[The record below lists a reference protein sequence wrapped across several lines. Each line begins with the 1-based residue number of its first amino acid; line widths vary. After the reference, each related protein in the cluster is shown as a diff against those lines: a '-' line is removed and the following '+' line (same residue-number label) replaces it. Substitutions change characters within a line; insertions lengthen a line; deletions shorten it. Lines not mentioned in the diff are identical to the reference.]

1 VPVFLVRHAD
11 ALSRTDWRQPDE
23 LRPLTKRGTKQAEGL
38 ADLLAGAGTRR
49 ILSSPSARCRLTMA
63 PLAERLGFEIEVAN
77 DLLEG
82 AQGDKAVAFTER
94 VAKRKSGVVL
104 CTHGD
109 VIPDV
114 VRRLAAKGMK
124 LHDELKWPKGS
135 AWELTWNGERFTDAT
150 FHPPAA

>member
-11 ALSRTDWRQPDE
+11 ALSRTDWQQPDD
-23 LRPLTKRGTKQAEGL
+23 LRPLTKRGVKQAEGL
-38 ADLLAGAGTRR
+38 ADLLAGTGTRR

-63 PLAERLGFEIEVAN
+63 PLAERLGIEVGVAN
-77 DLLEG
+77 ELLEG
-82 AQGDKAVAFTER
+82 APGDKAVAFADR

-114 VRRLAAKGMK
+114 LRRLAAKGMK
-124 LHDELKWPKGS
+124 LHDELRWPKGC
-135 AWELTWNGERFTDAT
+135 AWELIWDGERFTDAT